1 MLGITEVKAFDIL
14 LALAQEHG
22 LKGALLFIFLKPIE
36 ESISLLLVAAD
47 FFDFLTVRVFVADNT
62 TYNADGKLSLQV
74 LFVLLELGYVFISMR
89 LLFWLQEHISKHLNL
104 VLLDLDC
111 FLKLPVVL
119 FMFQL

>member
-62 TYNADGKLSLQV
+62 TYNADG
-74 LFVLLELGYVFISMR
+74 
-89 LLFWLQEHISKHLNL
+89 
-104 VLLDLDC
+104 
-111 FLKLPVVL
+111 
-119 FMFQL
+119 